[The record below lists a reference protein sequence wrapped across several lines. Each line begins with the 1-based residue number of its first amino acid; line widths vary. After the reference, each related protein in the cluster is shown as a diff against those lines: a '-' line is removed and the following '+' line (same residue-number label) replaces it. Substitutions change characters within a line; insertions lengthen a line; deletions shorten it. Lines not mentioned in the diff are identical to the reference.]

1 MSDTGRNDL
10 TTKAKKEPI
19 PDPDQDKSKKDII
32 PDPNQD
38 KSKESVTDTT
48 ERATRGLKT
57 DDSKGINQD
66 GVGKIQR
73 VSDNHGRSGAT
84 GSAGDK
90 AKGALGLGGN

>member
-1 MSDTGRNDL
+1 MSDTGRKDL

-57 DDSKGINQD
+57 DDSKVVPLGQLVIRL
-66 GVGKIQR
+66 GVLSASAAIKM
-73 VSDNHGRSGAT
+73 VSLSFLLARGP
-84 GSAGDK
+84 
-90 AKGALGLGGN
+90 AL